1 MRKPKIHPAFDIN
14 LVGINFRE
22 RWNVVEYA
30 TKEEIC
36 RYIANHEH
44 IKTVK
49 RNLNSSTFDHRT
61 MNWWERKQAIVD
73 QNTQNIYLRKL
84 WRKRHSESFDKDV
97 LYRVDR
103 NIRRWD
109 TKLGPKSGDGI
120 AVSYHFSRTINGLNK
135 GDVLVFTKKDEMGN
149 LYFQKIDQI
158 AAPNPYVFNRENA
171 QLGWILPI
179 EP

>member
-1 MRKPKIHPAFDIN
+1 MIRKPKIHPKWNDIN

-44 IKTVK
+44 IKKTR
-49 RNLNSSTFDHRT
+49 RNISTR
-61 MNWWERKQAIVD
+61 NWWERKQAVV
-73 QNTQNIYLRKL
+73 NETTQNNYLRKL
-84 WRKRHSESFDKDV
+84 WRKRHSESFQQDV

-103 NIRRWD
+103 NIRRWNL
-109 TKLGPKSGDGI
+109 KLGPKLGDGL
-120 AVSYHFSRTINGLNK
+120 AVSYHFSRDMEGLNRN
-135 GDVLVFTKKDEMGN
+135 DLLVLSKVDEMGN
-149 LYFQKIDQI
+149 LYFMKADAID
-158 AAPNPYVFNRENA
+158 APNPYVFNRENA

-179 EP
+179 ES

>member
-1 MRKPKIHPAFDIN
+1 MIRKPKIHPKWPDIN

-44 IKTVK
+44 IKGIKSV
-49 RNLNSSTFDHRT
+49 SHRT
-61 MNWWERKQAIVD
+61 WWERKQEVV
-73 QNTQNIYLRKL
+73 NETTSNNYLRKL
-84 WRKRHSESFDKDV
+84 WRKRYSESFKKDV

-103 NIRRWD
+103 NIRRWNL
-109 TKLGPKSGDGI
+109 KLGPKFGDGL
-120 AVSYHFSRTINGLNK
+120 AVSYHYTRVATGLNIN
-135 GDVLVFTKKDEMGN
+135 DLLLLTKVDEMGN
-149 LYFQKIDQI
+149 LYFMKAD
-158 AAPNPYVFNRENA
+158 AVDAPNPYVFNRENA

-179 EP
+179 KS